1 MSKTPRIKLFLLS
14 LFLLL
19 SGGEIV
25 GQSSPIL
32 SDIKFEG
39 LRKTKPQYLSSF
51 LKTRIGQQL
60 DSILLA
66 EDRQTLLNLEPI
78 SDVKIMLDSAKGNS
92 VILMFEITEALTLF
106 PIVNFGGVRG
116 NFWYQLGF
124 TDANWAGKG
133 IKITTFYQNNDGRDN
148 FSFHYRNAHL
158 NGSLWGASFSAV
170 RWASIEP
177 LFFREGTVFYDYT
190 NTSIG
195 GTIIKH
201 FQNRQYI
208 ETGLTYFV
216 ESYNKNSRHDGAV
229 TPGPEQEQLP
239 KFLHKFVHRLDRINY
254 LGLYRTG
261 YDNLLNFQTVFNME
275 DQSLF
280 YILLNETRYFHKIG
294 RRGNF
299 ASRLRIGLSTNN
311 DSPFAP
317 FVLDSY
323 INIRGSGNRID
334 RGTAALILNLEY
346 RHTLFDWQKFDSQVI
361 AFSDAGTW
369 RKPGGNLRELITFED
384 IRHFVG
390 VGIRV
395 GYKRAYNAI
404 LRLDYGIDI
413 YDLDQRG
420 FVIGVGQYF

>member
-1 MSKTPRIKLFLLS
+1 MSKAPQIRLLLLT

-19 SGGEIV
+19 IGGEIV
-25 GQSSPIL
+25 GQSTPTIRSIH
-32 SDIKFEG
+32 FEG
-39 LRKTKPQYLSSF
+39 LRKTRPEYLSSF
-51 LKTRIGQQL
+51 LKTKIGQPI
-60 DSILLA
+60 DSVLLA

-78 SDVKIMLDSAKGNS
+78 ADVKIRVDSARENTA
-92 VILMFEITEALTLF
+92 ILMFDITEALTLF

-158 NGSLWGASFSAV
+158 NGSLWGGSFSAV

-177 LFFREGTVFYDYT
+177 LFFQEGTVFYDYT

-201 FQNRQYI
+201 FRNRQYL

-216 ESYNKNSRHDGAV
+216 ESYNKNSRHIGTV
-229 TPGPEQEQLP
+229 TPGPEQERLP
-239 KFLHKFVHRLDRINY
+239 KFLHKFVHRFDRINY

-261 YDNLLNFQTVFNME
+261 YDNLLNFQTVFNLE

-280 YILLNETRYFHKIG
+280 YILLNETRYFHRLG
-294 RRGNF
+294 RRGNL
-299 ASRLRIGLSTNN
+299 AARLRIGLSTNN

-346 RHTLFDWQKFDSQVI
+346 RHTLFDWQKI
-361 AFSDAGTW
+361 
-369 RKPGGNLRELITFED
+369 
-384 IRHFVG
+384 
-390 VGIRV
+390 
-395 GYKRAYNAI
+395 
-404 LRLDYGIDI
+404 
-413 YDLDQRG
+413 
-420 FVIGVGQYF
+420 

>member
-1 MSKTPRIKLFLLS
+1 MGRVPQYQCCLS
-14 LFLLL
+14 LLFLLL
-19 SGGEIV
+19 IGGEIV
-25 GQSSPIL
+25 GQSTPTIRE
-32 SDIKFEG
+32 IHFEG
-39 LRKTKPQYLSSF
+39 LKKTKASYLASF
-51 LKTRIGQQL
+51 LKTAIGQPA
-60 DSILLA
+60 DSALIA
-66 EDRQTLLNLEPI
+66 GDRQTLLNLEPI
-78 SDVKIMLDSAKGNS
+78 ADVKFRLDSAQENTM
-92 VILMFEITEALTLF
+92 VLLFDITEALTLF

-124 TDANWAGKG
+124 TDANWGGKG

-158 NGSLWGASFSAV
+158 SGSLWGASFSAV

-177 LFFREGTVFYDYT
+177 LFFREETVFYDYS
-190 NTSIG
+190 NSSIG
-195 GTIIKH
+195 ATLIKH
-201 FQNRQYI
+201 FLNRQYI

-216 ESYNKNSRHDGAV
+216 EDYNKNSRHDGAA
-229 TPGPEQEQLP
+229 TPGPEQERLP
-239 KFLHKFVHRLDRINY
+239 KFLHKFVHRIDRINY
-254 LGLYRTG
+254 LGLYRSG
-261 YDNLLNFQTVFNME
+261 YDNLLNFQTVFNLE

-280 YILLNETRYFHKIG
+280 YILLNETRYFQRIG
-294 RRGNF
+294 SRGNF

-346 RHTLFDWQKFDSQVI
+346 RHTLFDWQKIDSQVI
-361 AFSDAGTW
+361 AFSDTGTW
-369 RKPGGNLRELITFED
+369 RSPGGRLQELIAFED

-390 VGIRV
+390 VGLRL

-404 LRLDYGIDI
+404 LRLDYGVDI
-413 YDLDQRG
+413 YDLEQRG
-420 FVIGVGQYF
+420 FVLGVGQYF